1 MALQTAV
8 TKLLNIRYPVIQGG
22 MIWVSGWKL
31 AAACSRA
38 GALGLIG
45 AGSMDPELLRH
56 HIQRLRE
63 ACPKGGWGV
72 NLPIFFQHAEAMI
85 QVIEEENVPVV
96 VTSGGSPGVYT
107 ARLKEV
113 GRRVLHVTSTP
124 KLALKCQAAGVD
136 AVVVEGFEAGGHNG
150 RDELTTM
157 TLVGRCV
164 DMVDIPVIAAGGIA
178 DGRSMAAALALGA
191 AGVQVGTALVASEES
206 SAHPAFKQAV
216 IEANDG
222 DTALL
227 LRQLIPVRTLKNQ
240 WAHDVMAA
248 EARGADKDTL
258 LDLLGEG
265 RSRRGM
271 FEGDRQQG
279 ELEIGQAAAG
289 VQAIRPAGEIIED
302 MVAQCRHTIA
312 GLAALQ

>member
-1 MALQTAV
+1 MALQTPV
-8 TKLLNIRYPVIQGG
+8 TKLLGTKYPIIQAG

-31 AAACSRA
+31 AAACCNA

-56 HIQRLRE
+56 HIQRLRD
-63 ACPKGGWGV
+63 ACPQGGWGV
-72 NLPIFFQHAEAMI
+72 NLPIFFRHAQAMVE
-85 QVIEEENVPVV
+85 VIEQEQVPVV
-96 VTSGGSPGVYT
+96 VTSGGSPAAFT
-107 ARLKEV
+107 RRLKEAGHIV
-113 GRRVLHVTSTP
+113 MHVAATP
-124 KLALKCQAAGVD
+124 KLALKCQNAGVD

-157 TLVGRCV
+157 ALVGRTV
-164 DMVDIPVIAAGGIA
+164 DTVNIPVIAAGGIY

-206 SAHPAFKQAV
+206 SAHMGFKQAV
-216 IEANDG
+216 IDATDG
-222 DTALL
+222 DTTLL
-227 LRQLIPVRTLKNQ
+227 LRRLIPVRALINE
-240 WAHDVMAA
+240 WADTVRQA

-258 LDLLGEG
+258 LTLLGEG

-279 ELEIGQAAAG
+279 ELEIGQVAAAVTG
-289 VQAIRPAGEIIED
+289 IRPAAEIIENI
-302 MVAQCRHTIA
+302 VAQCRETIA
-312 GLAALQ
+312 TLALLQ